1 MDDEIEIDSH
11 RAALEQVIDVLTPLR
26 QHRQASAERAQRQAQ
41 KTLEH
46 LHEHLQQTRDSYTQE
61 RHNQRER
68 RQVLSSAHVNKAM
81 SLDDLERWHE
91 KENRMLDRLAYIR
104 QDMARQEIGIEEQ
117 LQLLA
122 EAKDAAKA
130 SQRAVEK
137 LACLAEALN
146 EQGESS

>member
-1 MDDEIEIDSH
+1 VEE
-11 RAALEQVIDVLTPLR
+11 ALEVDPQTLAMEQVISVLTPLR

-46 LHEHLQQTRDSYTQE
+46 LREHLQQTRDSYTQE

-104 QDMARQEIGIEEQ
+104 QDMARQERGI
-117 LQLLA
+117 
-122 EAKDAAKA
+122 
-130 SQRAVEK
+130 
-137 LACLAEALN
+137 
-146 EQGESS
+146 